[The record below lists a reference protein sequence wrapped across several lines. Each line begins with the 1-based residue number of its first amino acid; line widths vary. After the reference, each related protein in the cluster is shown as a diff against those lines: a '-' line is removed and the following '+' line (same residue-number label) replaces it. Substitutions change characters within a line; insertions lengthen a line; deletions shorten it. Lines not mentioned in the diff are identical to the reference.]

1 MALPDDVRAL
11 PDAVSEALAQLRQ
24 AGVGGPYALALGPPL
39 FEALDSAITDSGYP
53 VKKHVQRLIDGPLI
67 WASAL
72 RGGLVASLRGGD
84 FKLVCG
90 RDASVGYLNHDEKT
104 VRLYLEESF
113 TFELDGPEAVA
124 PLLTAEDGRDR
135 DRRK

>member
-1 MALPDDVRAL
+1 VALPDDVRAL